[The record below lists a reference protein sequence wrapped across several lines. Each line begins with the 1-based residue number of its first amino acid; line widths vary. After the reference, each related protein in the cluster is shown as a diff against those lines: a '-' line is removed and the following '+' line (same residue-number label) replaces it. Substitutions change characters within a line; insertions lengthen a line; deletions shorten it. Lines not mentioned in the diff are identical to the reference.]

1 MMERISMSDFGYAGK
16 ILRVNLSD
24 GKIEYLDTSGYARRF
39 LGGRGMATKIYW
51 DETTPHTKAL
61 EPENCLIFITGPLAG
76 FTRLAGCRWQICGK
90 TAALEPES
98 FSYANLGGSWGAW
111 LKYAGYDGLVVK
123 GRASELVYLLIEN
136 GYPLVKDAG
145 HLKGKTTHQ
154 TEAILKQEYGKDA
167 RVLST
172 GPAGENM
179 VSFATVL
186 ASENSS
192 GSSGFGGVMGSKN
205 LKAVVIKQ
213 ARKDMPVA
221 ADPEKLDEIA
231 REVYELRTRNY
242 EDYEHILPL
251 KIQRKACYGCINGCS
266 RGYYKADDGFTYKS
280 LCAATGVYF
289 GPAMRY
295 YGGMTEETRQ
305 ASSLGTRLCDEYGL
319 DTTVVSP
326 LIEWLSRC
334 YREGLLNDDKTGLP
348 LSKIGSIEFIDEFI
362 RKVSFREGFGDILAQ
377 GTRKAA
383 EHVGEGTDRQVDTG
397 MITPGNESLD
407 YDPRYI
413 LAHAMIYATEPR
425 RAIQLLHSISLPVSR
440 WNNWRD
446 GWEGAFLS
454 SEVFQD
460 IAEKYW
466 GSREAGNLTSRKDKA
481 LAAKLIQDYGYVKES
496 MILCDFV
503 WPLWQVRD
511 IDDSIRNLTLESR
524 ILSAITGREYDESGL
539 IKIGERNFNVQRA
552 VLMRQGWGGKQGDVL
567 NQKLYERP
575 LEFIFFS
582 PECMVPGEDGKA
594 ESKKGTI
601 LREDEFENIREEYY
615 RLRNWDNVS
624 GYQTKA
630 LMVSLDL
637 TEEAEELNNIGLLSD
652 KKDKEVIG

>member
-1 MMERISMSDFGYAGK
+1 MD
-16 ILRVNLSD
+16 
-24 GKIEYLDTSGYARRF
+24 
-39 LGGRGMATKIYW
+39 
-51 DETTPHTKAL
+51 
-61 EPENCLIFITGPLAG
+61 
-76 FTRLAGCRWQICGK
+76 
-90 TAALEPES
+90 PES

-123 GRASELVYLLIEN
+123 GRAASPVYIAIDN
-136 GYPLVKDAG
+136 GSPVIKDAG
-145 HLKGKTTHQ
+145 YLKGKTTHQ
-154 TEAILKQEYGKDA
+154 TEAILRQEYGKNA

-179 VSFATVL
+179 VAFATVL

-192 GSSGFGGVMGSKN
+192 GSSGFGGVMGSEN
-205 LKAVVIKQ
+205 LKAVVIRQENKIQ
-213 ARKDMPVA
+213 PAA
-221 ADPEKLDEIA
+221 ADPEGLNKIA
-231 REVYELRTRNY
+231 KKVFELRTKNY

-251 KIQRKACYGCINGCS
+251 KIQRKACYGCISGCS
-266 RGYYKADDGFTYKS
+266 RGYYKADDGFIYKS
-280 LCAATGVYF
+280 LCAAAGVYF

-305 ASSLGTRLCDEYGL
+305 AGSLGTKLCDEYGL

-334 YREGLLNDDKTGLP
+334 YREGVLNDKNTGLP
-348 LSKIGSIEFIDEFI
+348 LSKIGSVEFITEFVQKI
-362 RKVSFREGFGDILAQ
+362 SFREGFGDVLAQ

-383 EHVGEGTDRQVDTG
+383 EYVGKDTDMLVDPG
-397 MITPGNESLD
+397 MVTPGNESLD

-466 GSREAGNLTSRKDKA
+466 GSREAGDLISSKDKA
-481 LAAKLIQDYGYVKES
+481 LAAKLVQDYGYVKES

-524 ILSAITGREYDESGL
+524 ILSAITGREYDEPGL
-539 IKIGERNFNVQRA
+539 MKIGERNVNMQRA
-552 VLMRQGWGGKQGDVL
+552 VLMRQGWGGIAGDIL
-567 NQKLYERP
+567 NEKLYERP

-601 LREDEFENIREEYY
+601 LGKKEFENIRNEYY
-615 RLRNWDNVS
+615 MLRNWDNS
-624 GYQTKA
+624 NGYQTKE

-652 KKDKEVIG
+652 KKDKEVTG

>member
-1 MMERISMSDFGYAGK
+1 MSDFGYAGK

-24 GKIEYLDTSGYARRF
+24 GKIDYLDTSGYAGRF
-39 LGGRGMATKIYW
+39 LGGRGMAAKIYW
-51 DETTPHTKAL
+51 DETTPDTKAF

-76 FTRLAGCRWQICGK
+76 FTRFAGCRWQICGK
-90 TAALEPES
+90 TAAMDPES

-123 GRASELVYLLIEN
+123 GKSRKSVYIVINN
-136 GYPLVKDAG
+136 GSPVIKDAG
-145 HLKGKTTHQ
+145 YLKGKTTHQ
-154 TEAILKQEYGKDA
+154 TEALLRQEYGKEA

-186 ASENSS
+186 ASEGAS

-205 LKAVVIKQ
+205 LKALVIRQDSKIQ
-213 ARKDMPVA
+213 PVA
-221 ADPEKLDEIA
+221 ADIEELNRIA
-231 REVYELRTRNY
+231 KQVYELRTQNY
-242 EDYEHILPL
+242 EDYEHIMPL
-251 KIQRKACYGCINGCS
+251 KIQRKACYGCISGCS

-280 LCAATGVYF
+280 LCAAAGVYF

-305 ASSLGTRLCDEYGL
+305 VGNLGTRLCDEYSL
-319 DTTVVSP
+319 DTSVVSP

-334 YREGLLNDDKTGLP
+334 YREGILNDGNTGLP
-348 LSKIGSIEFIDEFI
+348 LSKIGSVEFINEFI

-383 EHVGEGTDRQVDTG
+383 EYVGKSVEIQVDPG

-466 GSREAGNLTSRKDKA
+466 GSREAGNLVSSKDKA
-481 LAAKLIQDYGYVKES
+481 LAAKLVQDYGYVKES

-511 IDDSIRNLTLESR
+511 IDNSIRNLTLESR
-524 ILSAITGREYDESGL
+524 ILSAITGRQVDEL
-539 IKIGERNFNVQRA
+539 ELMKIGERNVNMQRS
-552 VLMRQGWGGKQGDVL
+552 VLMRQGWGGKNGDIIHHDL
-567 NQKLYERP
+567 FEKP
-575 LEFIFFS
+575 LQFIFFS
-582 PECMVPGEDGKA
+582 PECMVPGKDGKA

-601 LREDEFENIREEYY
+601 LRKDEFENIRDEYY
-615 RLRNWDNVS
+615 RLRNWDNDS
-624 GYQTKA
+624 GYQTKG

-637 TEEAEELNNIGLLSD
+637 AEEAEELNNIGLLSD
-652 KKDKEVIG
+652 KKYKEVIG

>member
-1 MMERISMSDFGYAGK
+1 MPDFGYAGK
-16 ILRVNLSD
+16 ILRVNLSN
-24 GKIEYLDTSGYARRF
+24 GKIDFLDTSRYAGRF
-39 LGGRGMATKIYW
+39 LGGRGMAAKIYW
-51 DETTPHTKAL
+51 DETSAETKAL
-61 EPENCLIFITGPLAG
+61 EPENCIIFITGPLAG
-76 FTRLAGCRWQICGK
+76 FTRFAGCRWQICGK
-90 TAALEPES
+90 TAAIEPES

-111 LKYAGYDGLVVK
+111 LKYADIDGLVVK
-123 GRASELVYLLIEN
+123 GKAASLVYITIDN
-136 GYPLVKDAG
+136 GYPAVKDAG
-145 HLKGKTTHQ
+145 HLRGKTTHQ
-154 TEAILKQEYGKDA
+154 AEAILKEEYGKDS

-179 VSFATVL
+179 VSFATVM
-186 ASENSS
+186 ASENAS

-213 ARKDMPVA
+213 DKKMHPEA
-221 ADPEKLDEIA
+221 ANPEELNRIA
-231 REVYELRTRNY
+231 EKVFELRTKNY

-266 RGYYKADDGFTYKS
+266 RGYYTADDGYTYKS
-280 LCAATGVYF
+280 LCAAAGVYF

-295 YGGMTEETRQ
+295 YGEMTEETMKVG
-305 ASSLGTRLCDEYGL
+305 SLGTRLCDEYGL

-326 LIEWLSRC
+326 LIEWLNGC
-334 YREGLLNDDKTGLP
+334 YREGLLNEKTTGLP
-348 LSKIGSIEFIDEFI
+348 LSKIGSAEFINEFV

-377 GTRKAA
+377 GTRKASA
-383 EHVGEGTDRQVDTG
+383 YIGKDTDKQVDTG
-397 MITPGNESLD
+397 LITTGNESLD

-440 WNNWRD
+440 WNNWRN

-460 IAEKYW
+460 IADKYW
-466 GSREAGNLTSRKDKA
+466 GSREAGNLVSGKDKA
-481 LAAKLIQDYGYVKES
+481 LAAKLVQDYGYLKES

-524 ILSAITGREYDESGL
+524 MLSAITGRTIDESEL
-539 IKIGERNFNVQRA
+539 LKIGERNVNMQRA
-552 VLMRQGWGGKQGDVL
+552 VLMRQGWGGKTGDVL
-567 NQKLYERP
+567 NEKLYERP

-582 PECMVPGEDGKA
+582 PECMVPGKNGEA

-601 LREDEFENIREEYY
+601 LKQEEFESIRDEYY
-615 RLRNWDNVS
+615 GLREWDKKT
-624 GYQTKA
+624 GYQTERS
-630 LMVSLDL
+630 MSLLGLSDI
-637 TEEAEELNNIGLLSD
+637 AEELKDLKLL
-652 KKDKEVIG
+652 KQ

>member
-1 MMERISMSDFGYAGK
+1 MYDFGYAGK
-16 ILRVNLSD
+16 ILRVDLTD
-24 GKIEYLDTSGYARRF
+24 GKIDYLDTSRYAGRF
-39 LGGRGMATKIYW
+39 LGGRGMAAKIYW
-51 DETTPHTKAL
+51 DETTPETKAL

-76 FTRLAGCRWQICGK
+76 FTRFAGCRWQICGK
-90 TAALEPES
+90 TAAMDPES

-123 GRASELVYLLIEN
+123 GKATESVYISIIN
-136 GYPLVKDAG
+136 GFPAVRDAAQ
-145 HLKGKTTHQ
+145 LARKTTHQ
-154 TEAILKQEYGKDA
+154 TEALLKQEYGKDA

-179 VSFATVL
+179 VAFATVL
-186 ASENSS
+186 ASENAS

-213 ARKDMPVA
+213 DIKNQPNAADREELDKIARK
-221 ADPEKLDEIA
+221 
-231 REVYELRTRNY
+231 VYELRKRNY

-251 KIQRKACYGCINGCS
+251 TIQRKACYGCISGCS
-266 RGYYKADDGFTYKS
+266 RGYYSADDGYIYKS
-280 LCAATGVYF
+280 LCAAAGVYF

-295 YGGMTEETRQ
+295 YGGMSEETRQ
-305 ASSLGTRLCDEYGL
+305 AGNLGTRLCDEYGL
-319 DTTVVSP
+319 DTSVVSP

-334 YREGLLNDDKTGLP
+334 YREGILNDENTGLP
-348 LSKIGSIEFIDEFI
+348 LSKIGSMEFINEFV
-362 RKVSFREGFGDILAQ
+362 RKISFREGFGDILAR
-377 GTRKAA
+377 GTLKAA
-383 EHVGEGTDRQVDTG
+383 EYIGENTDVLVDPG

-466 GSREAGNLTSRKDKA
+466 GSREAGNLVSSKDKA
-481 LAAKLIQDYGYVKES
+481 LAAKLVQDYGYVKES

-511 IDDSIRNLTLESR
+511 IDDSIQNLTLESR
-524 ILSAITGREYDESGL
+524 ILTAITGHDIDESEL
-539 IKIGERNFNVQRA
+539 MKTGERNVNMQRA
-552 VLMRQGWGGKQGDVL
+552 VLLRQGWGGIYGDVL
-567 NQKLYERP
+567 NEKLYEKP

-582 PECMVPGEDGKA
+582 SECLVPGEDGKP

-601 LREDEFENIREEYY
+601 LKHDEFEKIRNEYY
-615 RLRNWDNVS
+615 DLRGWDKDT
-624 GYQTKA
+624 GYQTDK
-630 LMVSLDL
+630 LMASLDL
-637 TEEAEELNNIGLLSD
+637 HDEAAELNNMGLLRT
-652 KKDKEVIG
+652 GP

>member
-1 MMERISMSDFGYAGK
+1 MSDYGYAGK
-16 ILRVNLSD
+16 ILKIDLSD
-24 GKIEYLDTSGYARRF
+24 GKIDYLDTSRYAGRF
-39 LGGRGMATKIYW
+39 LGGRGIAAKIYW
-51 DETTPHTKAL
+51 DETTPETKAL
-61 EPENCLIFITGPLAG
+61 APENRLIFITGPLAG
-76 FTRLAGCRWQICGK
+76 FTRFAGCRWQICGK
-90 TAALEPES
+90 TAAMDPES

-111 LKYAGYDGLVVK
+111 LKYSGYDGLVVQGK
-123 GRASELVYLLIEN
+123 AAKPVYIAIDN
-136 GYPLVKDAG
+136 GSPVIKDAG

-154 TEAILKQEYGKDA
+154 TEAILRQEYGKDV

-213 ARKDMPVA
+213 ERKIQPVA
-221 ADPEKLDEIA
+221 ADPEKLHEIA
-231 REVYELRTRNY
+231 NQVYELRTKNY

-251 KIQRKACYGCINGCS
+251 SIQRKACFGCISGCS
-266 RGYYKADDGFTYKS
+266 RGYYKADGFIYKF
-280 LCAATGVYF
+280 LCAAAGVYF

-305 ASSLGTRLCDEYGL
+305 AGNLGTRLCDEYGL
-319 DTTVVSP
+319 DTSVVSP
-326 LIEWLSRC
+326 LIEWLGRC
-334 YREGLLNDDKTGLP
+334 YREGLLNDENTELP
-348 LSKIGSIEFIDEFI
+348 LSKIGSVEFINVFVQKI
-362 RKVSFREGFGDILAQ
+362 AFREGFGEILAQ

-383 EHVGEGTDRQVDTG
+383 EYVGREADKQVDPG
-397 MITPGNESLD
+397 MITSGNESLD

-454 SEVFQD
+454 SEVFQE

-466 GSREAGNLTSRKDKA
+466 GSHEAGNLVSRNDKA
-481 LAAKLIQDYGYVKES
+481 LAAKLVQDYGYVKES

-511 IDDSIRNLTLESR
+511 IDESIRKLTLESR
-524 ILSAITGREYDESGL
+524 ILSAITGREVDESEL
-539 IKIGERNFNVQRA
+539 MKIGERNMNMQRA

-567 NQKLYERP
+567 NRKLYERP
-575 LEFIFFS
+575 LEFVFFS
-582 PECMVPGEDGKA
+582 SECMVPGKDGKP

-601 LREDEFENIREEYY
+601 LKQDEFENIRDEYY
-615 RLRNWDNVS
+615 GLRGWDKET
-624 GYQTKA
+624 GYQTER
-630 LMVSLDL
+630 LMTSLDL
-637 TEEAEELNNIGLLSD
+637 SDIAAELNDFKLLS
-652 KKDKEVIG
+652 

>member
-1 MMERISMSDFGYAGK
+1 MSNFGYAGK

-24 GKIEYLDTSGYARRF
+24 GKIDYPDTSGYAGRF
-39 LGGRGMATKIYW
+39 LGGRGMAAKIYW
-51 DETTPHTKAL
+51 DETSAETKAL
-61 EPENCLIFITGPLAG
+61 EPENCLVFITGPLAG
-76 FTRLAGCRWQICGK
+76 FTRFAGCRWQMCGK
-90 TAALEPES
+90 TAAMEPES

-123 GRASELVYLLIEN
+123 GKAEKPVYIEIDN
-136 GYPLVKDAG
+136 GHPTIKDAG

-154 TEAILKQEYGKDA
+154 TEAILKQKYGRDA

-179 VSFATVL
+179 VSFATVM
-186 ASENSS
+186 ASENAS

-205 LKAVVIKQ
+205 LKAVVIRMENKIH
-213 ARKDMPVA
+213 PSS
-221 ADPEKLDEIA
+221 ADPEGLNTIA
-231 REVYELRTRNY
+231 KKVFDLREKNY

-251 KIQRKACYGCINGCS
+251 KIQRKACYGCISGCS
-266 RGYYKADDGFTYKS
+266 RGYYKANDGFSYKS
-280 LCAATGVYF
+280 LCAAAGVYI

-295 YGGMTEETRQ
+295 YGGMTEEARQ
-305 ASSLGTRLCDEYGL
+305 TGNLGTRLCDEYGL
-319 DTTVVSP
+319 DTSVVSP
-326 LIEWLSRC
+326 LIEWLGRC
-334 YREGLLNDDKTGLP
+334 YREGILNEENTGLP
-348 LSKIGSIEFIDEFI
+348 LSKIGSVEFINEFV
-362 RKVSFREGFGDILAQ
+362 RKISFRQGFGNILAQ

-383 EHVGEGTDRQVDTG
+383 KYIAKGTELPVDPG

-446 GWEGAFLS
+446 CWEGAFLS

-466 GSREAGNLTSRKDKA
+466 GSREAGNLISSNDKA
-481 LAAKLIQDYGYVKES
+481 MAAKLVQDYGYVKES

-511 IDDSIRNLTLESR
+511 IDNGIRNLTLESR
-524 ILSAITGREYDESGL
+524 ILSAITGWQVDEL
-539 IKIGERNFNVQRA
+539 DLMKIGERNVNMQRA
-552 VLMRQGWGGKQGDVL
+552 VLMRQGWGGKTGDVL

-582 PECMVPGEDGKA
+582 PECIVPGKDGKA
-594 ESKKGTI
+594 ESKKGTV
-601 LREDEFENIREEYY
+601 LKNDEFENIRDEYY
-615 RLRNWDNVS
+615 RLRGWNPDT
-624 GYQTKA
+624 GYQTER
-630 LMVSLDL
+630 LMTSLELSDIAVELKDL
-637 TEEAEELNNIGLLSD
+637 KLLS
-652 KKDKEVIG
+652 

>member
-1 MMERISMSDFGYAGK
+1 MSDYGYAGK
-16 ILRVNLSD
+16 ILRINLSNGNID
-24 GKIEYLDTSGYARRF
+24 YLDTAKYAGRF

-51 DETTPHTKAL
+51 DETIPETKAL

-76 FTRLAGCRWQICGK
+76 FTRFSGCRWQICGK
-90 TAALEPES
+90 TAAMDPES

-123 GRASELVYLLIEN
+123 GSAARPVYIAIDN
-136 GYPLVKDAG
+136 GSPAIKDAG
-145 HLKGKTTHQ
+145 YLKGKTTHQ
-154 TEAILKQEYGKDA
+154 TEALLKQEYGKDA

-186 ASENSS
+186 ASENAS

-213 ARKDMPVA
+213 DNKLQPAA
-221 ADPEKLDEIA
+221 ADPEGLNEIA
-231 REVYELRTRNY
+231 KKVYELRTKNY

-251 KIQRKACYGCINGCS
+251 KIQRKACYGCVSGCS
-266 RGYYKADDGFTYKS
+266 RGYYTADDGFIYKS
-280 LCAATGVYF
+280 LCAAAGVYF

-305 ASSLGTRLCDEYGL
+305 AGNLGTRLCDEYGL
-319 DTTVVSP
+319 DTSVVSP

-334 YREGLLNDDKTGLP
+334 YREGLLNDENTGLQI
-348 LSKIGSIEFIDEFI
+348 SKIGSIEFINELVQKI
-362 RKVSFREGFGDILAQ
+362 SFREGFGDILAQ
-377 GTRKAA
+377 GTIKAA
-383 EHVGEGTDRQVDTG
+383 EYVGKGTEIQVDPG
-397 MITPGNESLD
+397 MIMPGNESLD

-425 RAIQLLHSISLPVSR
+425 RAIQLLHYISLPVSR

-446 GWEGAFLS
+446 GWEGTFLS

-466 GSREAGNLTSRKDKA
+466 GSREAGNLVSNKDKA
-481 LAAKLIQDYGYVKES
+481 LAAKLVQDYGYIKES

-511 IDDSIRNLTLESR
+511 IDESIQNLTLESR
-524 ILSAITGREYDESGL
+524 ILSAITGNKIDESEL
-539 IKIGERNFNVQRA
+539 MKTGERNVNMQRA

-567 NQKLYERP
+567 NRKLYERP

-582 PECMVPGEDGKA
+582 PECMVPGEDGKP

-601 LREDEFENIREEYY
+601 LRHDEFENIRDEYY
-615 RLRNWDNVS
+615 RLRGWDERT
-624 GYQTKA
+624 GYQTDK
-630 LMVSLDL
+630 LMRSLDL
-637 TEEAEELNNIGLLSD
+637 SDIATELSGKNLLH
-652 KKDKEVIG
+652 

>member
-1 MMERISMSDFGYAGK
+1 MSVFGYAGK
-16 ILRVNLSD
+16 ILRVNLTD
-24 GKIEYLDTSGYARRF
+24 RKIDCLDTSAYTGRF
-39 LGGRGMATKIYW
+39 LGGRGMAAKIYW
-51 DETTPHTKAL
+51 DETTRETEAL

-76 FTRLAGCRWQICGK
+76 FTRFSGCRWQICGK
-90 TAALEPES
+90 TATMEPES

-123 GRASELVYLLIEN
+123 GRAAKQVYVEIDN
-136 GYPLVKDAG
+136 GNPAIKDAG
-145 HLKGKTTHQ
+145 HLIGKTTHQ
-154 TEAILKQEYGKDA
+154 TEAILKQEYGTNA

-179 VSFATVL
+179 VAFATVL
-186 ASENSS
+186 ASENAS

-205 LKAVVIKQ
+205 LKAVIIRQDKKIQ
-213 ARKDMPVA
+213 PVA
-221 ADPEKLDEIA
+221 ADPEELDKIA
-231 REVYELRTRNY
+231 KKVFELRTKNY

-251 KIQRKACYGCINGCS
+251 KIQRKACYGCISGCS

-280 LCAATGVYF
+280 LCAAAGVYF

-295 YGGMTEETRQ
+295 YGGMTDETEQ
-305 ASSLGTRLCDEYGL
+305 AGNLGTRLCDEYGL

-334 YREGLLNDDKTGLP
+334 YREGILDDQNTGLP
-348 LSKIGSIEFIDEFI
+348 LSKIGSAEFINEFVWKI
-362 RKVSFREGFGDILAQ
+362 SFREGFGDVLAR
-377 GTRKAA
+377 GTRSAA
-383 EHVGEGTDRQVDTG
+383 EYIGKDTDVTVDPG

-460 IAEKYW
+460 IAAKYW
-466 GSREAGNLTSRKDKA
+466 GSREAGNLVSNEDKA
-481 LAAKLIQDYGYVKES
+481 LAAKLVQDYGYVKES

-511 IDDSIRNLTLESR
+511 IDSSIRNLTFESR
-524 ILSAITGREYDESGL
+524 ILSAITGRNIDESEL
-539 IKIGERNFNVQRA
+539 MKIGERNVNMQRA
-552 VLMRQGWGGKQGDVL
+552 VLMRQGWDGINGDVL
-567 NQKLYERP
+567 HEKLFENP
-575 LEFIFFS
+575 LEFVFFS
-582 PECMVPGEDGKA
+582 PDCMVPGEDGKPV
-594 ESKKGTI
+594 SKKGTI
-601 LREDEFENIREEYY
+601 LKRDEFENIRDEYY
-615 RLRNWDNVS
+615 DLRGWDKET
-624 GYQTKA
+624 GYQTET
-630 LMVSLDL
+630 LMVSLNL
-637 TEEAEELNNIGLLSD
+637 TEEAVELKNMGLLRT
-652 KKDKEVIG
+652 GT